1 MTVSMVDV
9 VAAVIERSDG
19 SFLLAQRPAGKV
31 YAGYWE
37 FPGGK
42 VEVGEL
48 FGDALAR
55 ELNEELG
62 IRVQRAF
69 PWITRVHTYPHAT
82 VNLHFMRVTQWQG
95 EPHPREGQALSWQRH
110 PSLSVSPMLP
120 ANAPVLKALR
130 LPTQMGITRAWETGV
145 ERSLTELRAALA
157 KGLRLVQV
165 RERNL
170 QAPAR
175 EEFAAQVVEAVLRV
189 GGIAVINGDPS
200 LAKAL
205 GAGQHLTSAE
215 LMTLSSRPDVEWCGA
230 SCHNAT
236 ELAKARD
243 LELDYVLLGPVH
255 PTPSHPGAPELGWR
269 AFADLARGFSLPV
282 LALGGVRAMEFEEA
296 RSNGAHG
303 IAMVRGAWM
312 TPDQPSSS
320 SV

>member
-9 VAAVIERSDG
+9 VAAVIERPDG

-62 IRVQRAF
+62 IRVQRAC

-82 VNLHFMRVTQWQG
+82 VNLHFMRVSQWQG

-110 PSLSVSPMLP
+110 ASLSVSPMLP

-130 LPTQMGITRAWETGV
+130 LPTQMGITRASETGV
-145 ERSLTELRAALA
+145 EIALTELRAALA
-157 KGLRLVQV
+157 NGLRLVQV

-170 QAPAR
+170 QASTR
-175 EEFAAQVVEAVLRV
+175 EDFAGRVVAALRRV
-189 GGIAVINGDPS
+189 DGIAVVNGDPS

-215 LMTLSSRPDVEWCGA
+215 LMALSSRPDVEWCGA

-236 ELAKARD
+236 ELVKARD
-243 LELDYVLLGPVH
+243 LDMDYALLGPVH
-255 PTPSHPGAPELGWR
+255 PTPSHPGTLALGWR
-269 AFADLARGFSLPV
+269 SFAELARGFSLPV
-282 LALGGVRAMEFEEA
+282 FALGGLRAMEFEEA

-303 IAMVRGAWM
+303 IAMVRGAWER
-312 TPDQPSSS
+312 PDQVSSS